1 MTAKKHSLNKF
12 IFQLS
17 ALEMK
22 AMRLPIGVNNLRC
35 KSFNANDVNTSITN
49 FYQIGPISFRT
60 HVMIDLISMIAQEPL
75 FDMLRSKEQ
84 LAYDVSFNLRDNYGN
99 LAYSITVN
107 SQESKFSVDHIN
119 ERIEHFR
126 CELISIIQNMPDED
140 FVEMKTSLA
149 KIKLNEDNKL
159 SEEVDRNWGE
169 IISDDYEFE
178 RPEKEVE
185 CLATITKDIL
195 LQFYQSHY
203 GENERKLSIQVIGN
217 PTVEN
222 TDENG
227 EDSVSEASKENGS
240 HRKQYDSLI
249 YVDDNRENSIRDI
262 MEFKKSLE
270 MCPFSRTNKRL
281 V

>member
-1 MTAKKHSLNKF
+1 
-12 IFQLS
+12 
-17 ALEMK
+17 
-22 AMRLPIGVNNLRC
+22 MRIPIGVNTLRC

-60 HVMIDLISMIAQEPL
+60 HVMIDLLSMIAQEPL

-107 SQESKFSVDHIN
+107 SQESKFTVDHVN

-126 CELISIIQNMPDED
+126 HELISIIQNMPDED
-140 FVEMKTSLA
+140 FEEMKVSLA

-169 IISDDYEFE
+169 ITSDDYEFE
-178 RPEKEVE
+178 RPDKEVE
-185 CLATITKDIL
+185 CLPMISKDVL
-195 LQFYQSHY
+195 LQFYRSHY
-203 GENERKLSIQVIGN
+203 GENERKLSIQVVGN
-217 PTVEN
+217 ATVEN

-227 EDSVSEASKENGS
+227 VDSVSGASEENGS
-240 HRKQYDSLI
+240 HRKLYDSLI
-249 YVDDNRENSIRDI
+249 YVDDGRENSICDI
-262 MEFKKSLE
+262 MQFKKTLE
-270 MCPFSRTNKRL
+270 ICPFIRTNKRL

>member
-1 MTAKKHSLNKF
+1 
-12 IFQLS
+12 
-17 ALEMK
+17 MK
-22 AMRLPIGVNNLRC
+22 AMRIPIGVNYLRC

-60 HVMIDLISMIAQEPL
+60 HVMIDLLSTIAQEPI

-84 LAYDVSFNLRDNYGN
+84 LAYDVSFNMRDNYGN

-107 SQESKFSVDHIN
+107 SQESKFTVDHVN

-126 CELISIIQNMPDED
+126 RELISIIQNMPDED
-140 FVEMKTSLA
+140 FEEMKTSLA

-169 IISDDYEFE
+169 ITSDDYEFD

-195 LQFYQSHY
+195 LQFYKLHY

-217 PTVEN
+217 PSIETTGEN
-222 TDENG
+222 E
-227 EDSVSEASKENGS
+227 VSEVTEENGS
-240 HRKQYDSLI
+240 HRKMYNSLI
-249 YVDDNRENSIRDI
+249 YVDDGRENSIRDI
-262 MEFKKSLE
+262 MEFKKTLE
-270 MCPFSRTNKRL
+270 ICPFSRTNKRL